1 MTYQMRPS
9 DLIYRLSIVQL
20 DVQILIDALQR
31 PPNLDFILQLNGN
44 FVFDQGLEE
53 TAYLSVQG
61 IGKLIQAGEKLGR
74 AVAGTFWR
82 SCRPKGKPL
91 RGFAHL
97 KKSIVAAVYRP
108 VVQKPSI
115 GERSVTRML
124 LRLRFEVLLAARGV
138 MTANVPAPP

>member
-31 PPNLDFILQLNGN
+31 PPNLDFILQLDGN

-61 IGKLIQAGEKLGR
+61 DR
-74 AVAGTFWR
+74 
-82 SCRPKGKPL
+82 
-91 RGFAHL
+91 
-97 KKSIVAAVYRP
+97 
-108 VVQKPSI
+108 
-115 GERSVTRML
+115 
-124 LRLRFEVLLAARGV
+124 
-138 MTANVPAPP
+138 